1 MDVDRYLHRIG
12 CGPPPGADIATLRR
26 LQHAHLHAVPFEN
39 LDIRAGQPLSLDE
52 STLFD
57 KIVVRRRGGICY
69 EQNTLFAALL
79 RQLGFEVALFG
90 AEVGLAE
97 GGFGP
102 PFDHMALLVT
112 LGAQRW
118 LVDVGFGDSFVLP
131 LDLDQRGE
139 QRQGRSVYALDLD
152 GTWQVLTKRAK
163 IGGSIATPSYR
174 FQTQPREVA
183 DFEPMCRHHQTS
195 PASHFTQRDICSL
208 PTPTGRVT
216 LSDNQL
222 IETDAGVR
230 RVTGLRD
237 ASQRDRALRA
247 HFGFAL

>member
-1 MDVDRYLHRIG
+1 MDVNRYLHRIA
-12 CGPPPGADIATLRR
+12 CGPATCADLATLRR

-39 LDIRAGQPLSLDE
+39 LDIRAGRALALDE

-79 RQLGFEVALFG
+79 RRLGFEVALLG
-90 AEVGLAE
+90 AEVASAE
-97 GGFGP
+97 GDFGP

-112 LGAQRW
+112 IGAQRW

-131 LDLDQRGE
+131 LDLDRSGE
-139 QRQGRSVYALDLD
+139 QRQGRAAYELHLD
-152 GTWQVLTKRAK
+152 GAWQLLTKHAH
-163 IGGSIATPSYR
+163 GEGSTAAPSYR

-183 DFEPMCRHHQTS
+183 DFEPMCRHHQTCT
-195 PASHFTQRDICSL
+195 ASHFTQLDICSL

-216 LSDNQL
+216 FNGHQL

-230 RVTGLRD
+230 RVTELRD
-237 ASQRDRALRA
+237 APQRHRALRA
-247 HFGFAL
+247 HFGVVL